1 MPAVY
6 RFTAWDTDICQV
18 LSPHYGTLDAI
29 AGVRGAILKPDQFI
43 TVDVGQL
50 SGHGFYPKANEW
62 RVEVI
67 DRVLAK
73 LGNTPDVQL
82 QEGFFAMVRRRRPNE
97 TYVLS
102 QADTGPEYEMERTAV
117 ENYLQGKMR
126 LDAGI
131 WPPKE

>member
-1 MPAVY
+1 M
-6 RFTAWDTDICQV
+6 CQV
-18 LSPHYGTLDAI
+18 LSRHYGTLDAI
-29 AGVRGAILKPDQFI
+29 GNMPGAIRKSDQFI
-43 TVDVGQL
+43 TVDIDQL
-50 SGHGFYPKANEW
+50 SGHGFYPRANEW

-82 QEGFFAMVRRRRPNE
+82 QEGFYAMVLRPNE

-102 QADTGPEYEMERTAV
+102 QSDTGPEYEMERAAV
-117 ENYLQGKMR
+117 ENYFHGKMR

-131 WPPKE
+131 WPPKGY